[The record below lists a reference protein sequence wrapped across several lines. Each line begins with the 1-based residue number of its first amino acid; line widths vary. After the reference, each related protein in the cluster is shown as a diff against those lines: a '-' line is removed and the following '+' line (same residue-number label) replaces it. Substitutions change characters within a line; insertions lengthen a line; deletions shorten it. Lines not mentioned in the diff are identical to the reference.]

1 MPYFIKTIFIA
12 IVMLSAGQMS
22 GQKYVVDP
30 FMRDSV
36 TLNQIQIISGKEAV
50 GIDAV
55 SIAAGDTVSVLRR
68 VDGFPDYGVIKVDGK
83 EYAISVFGN
92 LCFIDD
98 EEVEDPWETLTAKWR
113 TPDGRLYSTLT
124 PYQYIVGLVLGS
136 LLLLLIGLKWKLI
149 RLIALIFVPL
159 MIALACYLE
168 VRGYLALGTR
178 MFWWCDSDV
187 YGFWGS
193 VLRVLPF
200 SFVILAQLASFPL
213 YGRLVS
219 RNCTPMGELTPMAIS
234 FLIVIPVMFIV
245 CLVLGLLRVS
255 NSTLQII
262 AGIIIIAIIGLGSM
276 STIVLNIK
284 SYGFFKGMGLTIFG
298 VVYIVGAM
306 IAVLGFAIALWN
318 LFVQMLVAML
328 PWLLCTFF
336 LFAAGHAEDPSSGRH
351 ELSYEQQKAKNEREA
366 REHKERADTFERGR
380 RINEEFMKGGIWDG
394 FRRKR

>member
-12 IVMLSAGQMS
+12 IMMLSAWQVS
-22 GQKYVVDP
+22 GQRYVADP
-30 FMRDSV
+30 FKRDSV

-50 GIDAV
+50 GIEAF
-55 SIAAGDTVSVLRR
+55 SIAAGDTVRVLRR
-68 VDGFPDYGVIKVDGK
+68 VEDFPDYGVIKVDGK
-83 EYAISVFGN
+83 EYAISIFGN

-98 EEVEDPWETLTAKWR
+98 EEVEDPWETLTARWR

-136 LLLLLIGLKWKLI
+136 LLLMLVGQKLKLV
-149 RLIALIFVPL
+149 RLIALILVPL

-178 MFWWCDSDV
+178 MFWWCDSEI

-200 SFVILAQLASFPL
+200 GFVILAQLVSFPF
-213 YGRLVS
+213 YGRLVARDCS
-219 RNCTPMGELTPMAIS
+219 PMGGLKPMAVS
-234 FLIVIPVMFIV
+234 FLIAIPVIFIV

-262 AGIIIIAIIGLGSM
+262 AGIILIAIIGLGSM

-284 SYGFFKGMGLTIFG
+284 SYGFFKGLWLTLFG

-306 IAVLGFAIALWN
+306 IAVFGFAIALWN

-328 PWLLCTFF
+328 PWLLCAFF
-336 LFAAGHAEDPSSGRH
+336 LFAAGHAEDSSSGHH
-351 ELSYEQQKAKNEREA
+351 ELSYEQQKAKDEREA
-366 REHKERADTFERGR
+366 REHKEKTDTFERGR
-380 RINEEFMKGGIWDG
+380 RINEEFMKGGIWEG

>member
-12 IVMLSAGQMS
+12 IMMLSAWQAS
-22 GQKYVVDP
+22 GQRYVADP
-30 FMRDSV
+30 SKRDSV

-50 GIDAV
+50 GIEAF
-55 SIAAGDTVSVLRR
+55 SIATGDTVSVLRR
-68 VDGFPDYGVIKVDGK
+68 VEDFPDYGVIKVDGK
-83 EYAISVFGN
+83 EYAISIFGN

-98 EEVEDPWETLTAKWR
+98 EEVEDPWETKTARWR

-136 LLLLLIGLKWKLI
+136 LLLMLVGLKLKLV
-149 RLIALIFVPL
+149 RLIALILVPL

-178 MFWWCDSDV
+178 MFWWCDSEI

-200 SFVILAQLASFPL
+200 GFVILAQLASFPL
-213 YGRLVS
+213 YGRLVARDRS
-219 RNCTPMGELTPMAIS
+219 PMGGLKPMAVS
-234 FLIVIPVMFIV
+234 FLIAIPVIFIV
-245 CLVLGLLRVS
+245 CLVLGLLHVS
-255 NSTLQII
+255 NSTLQMI
-262 AGIIIIAIIGLGSM
+262 AGIILIAIIGLGSM

-284 SYGFFKGMGLTIFG
+284 SYGFFKGLWLTIFG

-306 IAVLGFAIALWN
+306 IAVFGFAIALWN

-328 PWLLCTFF
+328 PWLLCAFF
-336 LFAAGHAEDPSSGRH
+336 LFAAGHAEDPSSGHH
-351 ELSYEQQKAKNEREA
+351 ELSYEQQKAKDERES
-366 REHKERADTFERGR
+366 REHKEKTDTFERGR